1 MSVTWSNLF
10 KLKDN
15 NIENN
20 SSFELLRRF
29 HCADCLKS
37 FQSKMNNNNHDNSIY
52 QFFQPQQQQQNND
65 EDDDD
70 DDDDING
77 FISKISQDSLQLN
90 LPKTKECN

>member
-1 MSVTWSNLF
+1 LSVTWSNLF

-37 FQSKMNNNNHDNSIY
+37 FQSKMNNNNNNHDNSIY
-52 QFFQPQQQQQNND
+52 QFFQQQQQNND

-70 DDDDING
+70 VNG

>member
-10 KLKDN
+10 KLKDNNNN

-37 FQSKMNNNNHDNSIY
+37 FQSKMNNNHDNTIY
-52 QFFQPQQQQQNND
+52 QLLQQQQQQQQQNNN
-65 EDDDD
+65 DDV
-70 DDDDING
+70 NG
-77 FISKISQDSLQLN
+77 FIHKISQDSLQIN
-90 LPKTKECN
+90 LPKTKECNY